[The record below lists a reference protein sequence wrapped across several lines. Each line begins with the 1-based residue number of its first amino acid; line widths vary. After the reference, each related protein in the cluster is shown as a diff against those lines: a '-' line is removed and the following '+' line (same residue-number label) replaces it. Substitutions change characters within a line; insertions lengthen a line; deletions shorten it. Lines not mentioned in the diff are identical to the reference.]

1 MTNNRD
7 KIDDLF
13 RENLDGYRVEPSQ
26 GLWGRIEDRFFTASG
41 RSRAVLLSTI
51 LIAIL
56 AGSALVT
63 WYFLPDHRPVTT
75 AKDKVTTEELSVSTP
90 VQQPTTEMESHEN
103 EMESHKNE
111 MESHTN
117 KIESRLD
124 ITTQTAAD
132 NKMAVEEKIDVSTHR
147 MNADRPFG
155 ISYTG
160 RSFDEAYYM
169 KNLQGTLLLEQPGEH
184 AIPSTRDLGFN
195 VPVRK
200 GLQDIYAPKYELY
213 AGASFMPSVIFYD
226 PNPNNNGWS
235 AGMDLQYSNS
245 KLNLYLGV
253 GVSKFKDKGS
263 WQVNYKSYDSV
274 GYYTNITSFRVDP
287 ADPGNIIFVTKDE
300 TVYDSVPHVSIT
312 ERTNTYTYFDIP
324 ASIGLTFLEKSRI
337 SLTLK
342 TGIRFSALL
351 SKNEPTADLSMPE
364 ASEIEI
370 IRKVPARFNTSWR
383 FTASMEASLLLTDR
397 LKMFLEP
404 SFEQYLNSVYT
415 DQENYHAKKPYLIG
429 MNVGMK
435 YRIR

>member
-26 GLWGRIEDRFFTASG
+26 GVWGKIEDRFFTASG
-41 RSRAVLLSTI
+41 RRRGVLISSI

-56 AGSALVT
+56 AGSALVI
-63 WYFLPDHRPVTT
+63 WYYLPDHSPATT
-75 AKDKVTTEELSVSTP
+75 EEYKAAAEELSVSTP
-90 VQQPTTEMESHEN
+90 VKQSATEMESHEN
-103 EMESHKNE
+103 EMESRRLE
-111 MESHTN
+111 MESPIN
-117 KIESRLD
+117 EIESSTA
-124 ITTQTAAD
+124 ITTNTEAES
-132 NKMAVEEKIDVSTHR
+132 KMAVKENTDMSTDPL
-147 MNADRPFG
+147 NAAEPFG
-155 ISYTG
+155 LSYTEY
-160 RSFDEAYYM
+160 SFNEPYYM
-169 KNLQGTLLLEQPGEH
+169 KNLPGTLVQEQPGEQ
-184 AIPSTRDLGFN
+184 AIPAARDLGSN

-235 AGMDLQYSNS
+235 AGMDLQYSHS
-245 KLNLYLGV
+245 KLNLYLGA

-263 WQVNYKSYDSV
+263 WQVNYNSYDSV

-312 ERTNTYTYFDIP
+312 ERTNSYTYFDIP
-324 ASIGLTFLEKSRI
+324 ASIGLTFIEKSRI

-370 IRKVPARFNTSWR
+370 IRNVPARFNTSWR

-404 SFEQYLNSVYT
+404 TFEQYLNSIYT

-429 MNVGMK
+429 MNFGLR